1 MTAAV
6 HDNDL
11 CVRQCLPGDCDL
23 ICNSITVKHLVPI
36 PSQLESVAGGVDFG
50 IDVVLRT
57 EAGERVIQYW
67 IKSVLFPEGRTIP
80 FRCFLDWLSLFSLQV
95 LSFSAH
101 VVGRGNCWCVVP
113 SRFP

>member
-1 MTAAV
+1 M
-6 HDNDL
+6 
-11 CVRQCLPGDCDL
+11 
-23 ICNSITVKHLVPI
+23 PI

-50 IDVVLRT
+50 IDVVLRA

-80 FRCFLDWLSLFSLQV
+80 FQCLLDWLRLFFQGM

-101 VVGRGNCWCVVP
+101 VVGRESLVRRP
-113 SRFP
+113 IALSLT